1 MQTGAKWS
9 WVLPATGIVAVA
21 LIVAVFAIS
30 GEGPD
35 ATKKTAQE
43 VVKFYEDNDTQ
54 QTVAAFIAVPAAVAF
69 LFFGGFWRR
78 VLRDAEGPGGSL
90 STVAFGGSIV
100 AAGSFAI
107 VATLIL
113 ALTDLADDMDP
124 SAIQAI
130 NGIVW
135 DYYIPFL
142 VGMSTF
148 ALASG
153 IASVRTRV
161 LPLWLGWIAVILG
174 IATLTPFGFFGMLGT
189 LAWILVVSGLLVARS
204 RAAGPAEPAA
214 PSVPA

>member
-21 LIVAVFAIS
+21 LIVAVFAIA

-43 VVKFYEDNDTQ
+43 VAKFYEDNDTQ
-54 QTVAAFIAVPAAVAF
+54 QTVAAFLTVPAAVAF

-100 AAGSFAI
+100 AAASFAI
-107 VATLIL
+107 VGTLVL
-113 ALTDLADDMDP
+113 ALTDLADDIAP
-124 SAIQAI
+124 TATQAI

-135 DYYIPFL
+135 DYYTPFL
-142 VGMSTF
+142 VGMSAF

-153 IASVRTRV
+153 IAVVRTGV
-161 LPLWLGWIAVILG
+161 VPLWLGWIAVVLG
-174 IATLTPFGFFGMLGT
+174 IAALTPFGFFAMLGT
-189 LAWILVVSGLLVARS
+189 LAWILIVSGLLIARS
-204 RAAGPAEPAA
+204 RGAAPATPAA